1 MLHTAQRSMG
11 DFVNQFFSQVLGLV
25 LKIFLAVLAVVFAVS
40 MLAAGLIYLVFASIR
55 FLLTGR
61 KPAVA
66 VLFSQMQQF
75 RQSAADGVWPATR
88 RKAPV
93 PQPRTADVV
102 DVEVREINEARSH
115 TDNPRQ
121 P

>member
-1 MLHTAQRSMG
+1 M
-11 DFVNQFFSQVLGLV
+11 NQFFNQVVGLV
-25 LKIFLAVLAVVFAVS
+25 LKIFLAALAVVFTVS
-40 MLAAGLIYLVFASIR
+40 MLVAGLIYLVFASFR

-66 VLFSQMQQF
+66 VLFSQMRQF

-88 RKAPV
+88 RKAQAP
-93 PQPRTADVV
+93 PRTADVV
-102 DVEVREINEARSH
+102 DVEVREINEDRSH

>member
-11 DFVNQFFSQVLGLV
+11 DSVNQFFGQLLGLV
-25 LKIFLAVLAVVFAVS
+25 FKVFLGLLAAVFAVS
-40 MLAAGLIYLVFASIR
+40 MLAAGLVYLVFASIR

-66 VLFSQMQQF
+66 VMFSQMQQF
-75 RQSAADGVWPATR
+75 RRSAADGVWPAAR
-88 RKAPV
+88 RPPAE
-93 PQPRTADVV
+93 PQPRSSDVV
-102 DVEVREINEARSH
+102 DVEVREINDEGNAA
-115 TDNPRQ
+115 DKPRQ

>member
-1 MLHTAQRSMG
+1 MRLA
-11 DFVNQFFSQVLGLV
+11 
-25 LKIFLAVLAVVFAVS
+25 LKIFLAALAVVFTVS
-40 MLAAGLIYLVFASIR
+40 MLVAGLIYLVFASFR

-66 VLFSQMQQF
+66 VLFSQMRQF

-102 DVEVREINEARSH
+102 DVEVREINEDRIR

>member
-11 DFVNQFFSQVLGLV
+11 DSVNQFFGQILGLV
-25 LKIFLAVLAVVFAVS
+25 LKLFLGLLAVVFAVS

-66 VLFSQMQQF
+66 VMFTQMQQF
-75 RQSAADGVWPATR
+75 RRSAADGVWPATR
-88 RKAPV
+88 RKAPA
-93 PQPRTADVV
+93 PPRTADVV
-102 DVEVREINEARSH
+102 DVEVREINEDRSH

>member
-11 DFVNQFFSQVLGLV
+11 DSVNQFFSQVLGLV
-25 LKIFLAVLAVVFAVS
+25 IRIFLAALAVIFAVS
-40 MLAAGLIYLVFASIR
+40 MLAAGLLYLVFASIR

-88 RKAPV
+88 RKAPA
-93 PQPRTADVV
+93 PPRTADLV
-102 DVEVREINEARSH
+102 DVEVREINEERSP
-115 TDNPRQ
+115 TDHPRQ

>member
-11 DFVNQFFSQVLGLV
+11 DSVNQFFGQILGLV
-25 LKIFLAVLAVVFAVS
+25 LKLFLGLVAVVFAVS

-66 VLFSQMQQF
+66 VMFTQMQQF
-75 RQSAADGVWPATR
+75 RRSAADGVWPATR
-88 RKAPV
+88 RKAPA
-93 PQPRTADVV
+93 PPRTADVV
-102 DVEVREINEARSH
+102 DVEVREINEDRSH
-115 TDNPRQ
+115 TENPRH

>member
-1 MLHTAQRSMG
+1 MLHTTQRSTG
-11 DFVNQFFSQVLGLV
+11 DYLNQFFNQVVGLV
-25 LKIFLAVLAVVFAVS
+25 LKIFLAVLAAVFAVS
-40 MLAAGLIYLVFASIR
+40 MLAAGVIYLVFAFIR

-61 KPAVA
+61 KPVVA
-66 VLFSQMQQF
+66 VLFSQMRQF

-88 RKAPV
+88 RKVPAP
-93 PQPRTADVV
+93 PRTADVV
-102 DVEVREINEARSH
+102 DVEVREINEDRSH